1 MTRVFHHFAVLLLT
15 ACVAAPLWAQ
25 TDEPENMQEAAEAAA
40 AQAGENDVA
49 EQEGAA
55 QQSAQEQEPA
65 QGEVTEQA
73 PSLEQAY
80 QKEFAFLQ
88 GQKRDLERRIAEFE
102 ATAQEDRGELQ
113 SEIARLEREVVELG
127 SRADRLDEQVV
138 ESERSV
144 ETARDNVNLLAN
156 TFLQAEATLD
166 DWQAPTLEGD
176 EVPKAED
183 LTSMF
188 DAGISQLSE
197 AASVRRDSG
206 EFFLDDGTRVS
217 GQLIHVGRIASYG
230 ISEGG
235 AGALA
240 PAGEGE
246 LKLWNAES
254 GEAARALA
262 NGQQVSPLPIFI
274 YESLN
279 SEVEQ
284 QAGKGVFETISDG
297 GVIGWIIFCLGL
309 LALALVILRSI
320 FLGRASASTG
330 KIMDDI
336 SGHIRRGDREAALQ
350 VLQERKDATSRVVA
364 AAVRNLDRDREHLED
379 IVSESILHESGH
391 LNRFG
396 SFIMV
401 IAAVSPLLGLLGTV
415 TGMISTFDVITEFG
429 TGDPKLLSG
438 GISIAL
444 VTTELGLIVA
454 IPTLLLGTL
463 LSSWAERIKDNMEK
477 AALRV
482 SNLYD
487 EARDRKQQV
496 QS

>member
-1 MTRVFHHFAVLLLT
+1 MSFRIYQALFLAAVLGPALPVIAQEAEPEIST
-15 ACVAAPLWAQ
+15 EPAEQSTEPESPPVAA
-25 TDEPENMQEAAEAAA
+25 
-40 AQAGENDVA
+40 
-49 EQEGAA
+49 
-55 QQSAQEQEPA
+55 
-65 QGEVTEQA
+65 QA

-88 GQKRDLERRIAEFE
+88 SQKRDLERRIAEFE
-102 ATAQEDRGELQ
+102 ASSEADLEQLQADIRSLERQVVEATSRGD
-113 SEIARLEREVVELG
+113 RLE
-127 SRADRLDEQVV
+127 DQVF

-144 ETARDNVNLLAN
+144 EAARDNVNLLAN
-156 TFLQAEATLD
+156 TFLQAETTID
-166 DWQAPTLEGD
+166 GWDAPALEGD
-176 EVPKAED
+176 EVPQAED
-183 LTSMF
+183 VTVMF
-188 DAGISQLSE
+188 ETGLETLSRFG
-197 AASVRRDSG
+197 SVRSDTG
-206 EFFLDDGTRVS
+206 EFFLADGTRVS
-217 GQLIHVGRIASYG
+217 GQIIRVGRIASYG
-230 ISEGG
+230 VSERG

-246 LKLWNAES
+246 LKMWNEES
-254 GEAARALA
+254 SEAARALA
-262 NGQQVSPLPIFI
+262 AGQMVSPLPIFT
-274 YESLN
+274 YETLS

-284 QAGKGVFETISDG
+284 RGAKGIFETISSG
-297 GVIGWIIFCLGL
+297 GVIGWIIFFLGL
-309 LALALVILRSI
+309 LALVLVILRAT

-336 SGHIRRGDREAALQ
+336 SSHVRRGDKEAALS
-350 VLQERKDATSRVVA
+350 VLKKRQGATSRVVA
-364 AAVRNLDRDREHLED
+364 TAIRNLDRDREHLED

-401 IAAVSPLLGLLGTV
+401 IAAVAPLLGLLGTV

-454 IPTLLLGTL
+454 IPTLLFGNL
-463 LSSWAERIKDNMEK
+463 LSSWGERIKDDMEK

-482 SNLYD
+482 SNQYA
-487 EARDRKQQV
+487 EARRTTEQDNA
-496 QS
+496 